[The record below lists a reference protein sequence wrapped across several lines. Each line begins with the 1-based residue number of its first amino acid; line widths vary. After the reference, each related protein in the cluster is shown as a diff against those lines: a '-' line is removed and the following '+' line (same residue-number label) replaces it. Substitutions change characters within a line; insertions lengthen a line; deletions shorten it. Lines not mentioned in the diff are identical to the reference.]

1 MYVIKN
7 GNGKYVSKPGSYYS
21 YTDKI
26 EKARIFKTKE
36 ATIGGSSIRYTKMR
50 TLQHYFNSL
59 HVYCYLLKLGFNK
72 QYAKKLACRYGR
84 LTKKYL
90 YA

>member
-36 ATIGGSSIRYTKMR
+36 ATIDSKCENEYVVAVSDILR
-50 TLQHYFNSL
+50 
-59 HVYCYLLKLGFNK
+59 
-72 QYAKKLACRYGR
+72 
-84 LTKKYL
+84 
-90 YA
+90 